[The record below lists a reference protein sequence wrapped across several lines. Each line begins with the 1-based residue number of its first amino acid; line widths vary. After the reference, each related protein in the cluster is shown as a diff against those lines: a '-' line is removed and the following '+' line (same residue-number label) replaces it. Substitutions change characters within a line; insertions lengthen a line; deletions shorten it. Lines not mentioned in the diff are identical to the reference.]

1 MLLHPVGC
9 KINDLSNIQIN
20 VSGHDIKLSDSVMNL
35 GVCLDPSFKL
45 SSHVNNVVKICNFHL
60 RNLWRIRRL
69 IDTTTCHHAV
79 T

>member
-60 RNLWRIRRL
+60 RNLWRIRRF